1 MNRDYTSRST
11 TLYNSTHTFC
21 TPANPIYGHGHVGKT
36 VRSCVLLFE
45 SVRLLHYMHKYIV
58 RNILLKL
65 MFAYAHQFHIILHT
79 LYKQSKRFQIQSPA
93 F

>member
-65 MFAYAHQFHIILHT
+65 MFAYANSISYCIHYT
-79 LYKQSKRFQIQSPA
+79 SKASFQIQSPA